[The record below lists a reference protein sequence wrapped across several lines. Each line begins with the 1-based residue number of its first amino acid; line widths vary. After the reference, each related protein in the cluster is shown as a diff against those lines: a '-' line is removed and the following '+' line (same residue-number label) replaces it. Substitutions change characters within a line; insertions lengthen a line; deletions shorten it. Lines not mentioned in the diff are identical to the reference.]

1 MHSMITYAARCW
13 VTCGVATVQELL
25 EHPFLRPTEAPG
37 GPQPGQVGLTRD
49 QLKKLLTQVLVPCM
63 TQISFSN

>member
-1 MHSMITYAARCW
+1 MHSMITYAACCW
-13 VTCGVATVQELL
+13 VTRGVETVQELL

-63 TQISFSN
+63 T